1 MLKMIHLTGKKA
13 MYWVSNLV
21 ECGQSLV
28 VLTIQTQVSELC
40 VPDDNLEL
48 SNENLST
55 SKSGFDKTLTGL
67 ALNSR

>member
-1 MLKMIHLTGKKA
+1 